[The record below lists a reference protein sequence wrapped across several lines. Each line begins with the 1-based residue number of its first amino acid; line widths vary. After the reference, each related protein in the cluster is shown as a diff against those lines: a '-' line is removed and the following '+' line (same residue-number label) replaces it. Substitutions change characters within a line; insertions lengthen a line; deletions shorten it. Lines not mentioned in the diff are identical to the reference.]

1 MAASRNKAPV
11 GSAPWILGE
20 RQQAAQFVEQEVE
33 EFSFSVRNE
42 MEWLNEH
49 MAEIF
54 NRPELNIADTF
65 KTPGKLRGKTPRT
78 IRKRNPLETR
88 APLTDIFAPNPA
100 NAPSPTRE
108 TSFYKQIEQIQIA
121 EDPED
126 ADIQS
131 VGDADETAS
140 AIPPGDSGY
149 HGMSE
154 DDMDVDEDES
164 VARLS
169 PRKESPAKSIQSS
182 PKPQDPPRK
191 SASASF
197 LSEKEDL
204 DHQAPSH
211 IGIHEDED
219 GSDADNEI
227 TIHEDEM
234 DLVPTQ
240 PDESPIPQ
248 ENGPPR
254 SPQFSVGD
262 QTASALNSVLNGAE
276 DNQDPHDEQEQ
287 EQEQEDDGARTPS
300 DGSSPAKPLLRKSS
314 LTFSS
319 LPAREPL
326 AGKKSMGSR
335 ISRTSH
341 VDQYKARSSHFGRFT
356 GGKSLGGGQ
365 TIATANDDNE
375 EVGGSESE
383 DENAE
388 THEKTSTQRLHER
401 INMLAKSQEPRMS
414 KSIPGPASQEPNYP
428 QLPAENYEPTAA
440 PEQLVGLEEPAEEPK
455 APSPVPNFQDDDD
468 DDWIAPVTSK
478 PLPLPA
484 HLKKSG
490 SVDVM
495 ENVSG
500 KTSIGGL
507 DVEIGEGPRSGKP
520 SPIRPGLG
528 HLKSASVPNF
538 ESPARSAAK
547 TPESSHKKATSI
559 SDPEQLRGVESSTPT
574 GSPCRTDDGP
584 LSASKT
590 KFFSVLKSAKSI
602 FASSAGVSA
611 QAKLEALSPS
621 SARLRERHAREQVS
635 TSPKPALSTIFDK
648 PINPASPARR
658 PATATDTPVRTTRA
672 SLERGRRE
680 RELQLEKER
689 EEALQKAREEEEDE
703 EEVEDEQKAVEQER
717 RQEKT
722 GKDVAATRLG
732 AASRA
737 ETVSSRDDDY
747 TSADDA
753 PKHGPSRPQRGPPKM
768 REPKSR
774 LLKPTASKE
783 SLSKPRHIKVGLGS
797 QRSHPTNADLSKS
810 LHGTL
815 PNVAKTPAAKNTAD
829 ATNSSYA
836 KTSGPAGAPVAKPTS
851 LALAAKNKERE
862 EREAQRK
869 AEKKRAI
876 EQQRAE
882 RAAKAEEDR
891 RKADEDR
898 RAEAQRKAAE
908 QQRAQEAKRAA
919 SRQALAAEAKKQEQ
933 LRAQAASKQTKDLV
947 SPCRFICL
955 DMSNL
960 DQAQALSKEKAA
972 TIHGHPRG
980 DLGGARPISRVN
992 TVLNIPPPN
1001 PAKPPK
1007 RFHADDEPAPRP
1019 QAQRNAPTFQ
1029 QLNAK
1034 RRKTLS
1040 DDEEEEPTD
1049 ARRSMMAPPIRQS
1062 NVRKLYP
1069 ERERLMSVIDKAK
1082 EPNKFAHGYK
1092 PATAAG
1098 PSSHAQSMFKQTVKT
1113 QHQLQHNKHGGH
1125 PNDMATI
1132 SKAKIPFADAS
1143 GPSAAAGPSSSV
1155 FKTPARTTTVPLASP
1170 HFPTPELPE
1179 IATDSE
1185 DEDSDSEAANFQ
1197 APSWVNSPALR
1208 ELLTQQQLVDPMEVF
1223 GPIAPLQM
1231 EEIFKNKD
1239 RHKRFRERT
1248 SSAYWAKDKLTEEE
1262 RKKDMEGREKLMR
1275 DGGWTYGN
1283 SGS

>member
-11 GSAPWILGE
+11 GSAPWILAE
-20 RQQAAQFVEQEVE
+20 RHQAAQFAEQEVE

-54 NRPELNIADTF
+54 GRPELNITDTF

-78 IRKRNPLETR
+78 ARKRNPLETR

-126 ADIQS
+126 ADMAAPIQS
-131 VGDADETAS
+131 IEDADQTS
-140 AIPPGDSGY
+140 NAIPQGDSGY
-149 HGMSE
+149 HGMTE
-154 DDMDVDEDES
+154 DEMEVDEDES

-169 PRKESPAKSIQSS
+169 PRKESSVKPIQSPS
-182 PKPQDPPRK
+182 PRPQEPLRK
-191 SASASF
+191 SASF
-197 LSEKEDL
+197 LSAKEDFE
-204 DHQAPSH
+204 HQTSSH
-211 IGIHEDED
+211 IEIHEDEG
-219 GSDADNEI
+219 GSAADNQI

-240 PDESPIPQ
+240 PDGSQITR
-248 ENGPPR
+248 ENAPSRP
-254 SPQFSVGD
+254 SQFSVGN
-262 QTASALNSVLNGAE
+262 QTASALNSLLDGA
-276 DNQDPHDEQEQ
+276 DNTQDQQDEKEQEQ
-287 EQEQEDDGARTPS
+287 EQEDDDGARTPS
-300 DGSSPAKPLLRKSS
+300 DGSSPAKPPLRKIS

-335 ISRTSH
+335 VSRTSH
-341 VDQYKARSSHFGRFT
+341 LDQYKARSSHFGRFT

-365 TIATANDDNE
+365 AIPRADDDDQ
-375 EVGGSESE
+375 EVGSSDGE
-383 DENAE
+383 DENAG
-388 THEKTSTQRLHER
+388 THGKTSTQRLHER
-401 INMLAKSQEPRMS
+401 INMLAKSQEPRTS
-414 KSIPGPASQEPNYP
+414 KSIPGSVSQEPNYP
-428 QLPAENYEPTAA
+428 LLPTESDEPTAA
-440 PEQLVGLEEPAEEPK
+440 HEGLSEPEEPAEAPK
-455 APSPVPNFQDDDD
+455 APSPVPNIQDAEDDD
-468 DDWIAPVTSK
+468 DDWIAPVTTK
-478 PLPLPA
+478 PLPSAPALPA
-484 HLKKSG
+484 HMKSG
-490 SVDVM
+490 SVDIM

-500 KTSIGGL
+500 KSSIGGL
-507 DVEIGEGPRSGKP
+507 DVEMEEHRPEMQ
-520 SPIRPGLG
+520 SPARRGLG

-538 ESPARSAAK
+538 ESPAKSAAK
-547 TPESSHKKATSI
+547 TPESSLKKTISI
-559 SDPEQLRGVESSTPT
+559 GDLEQLQDVESSTPA
-574 GSPCRTDDGP
+574 GSPSKMDDEP

-621 SARLRERHAREQVS
+621 SAGLRERHGREQVS
-635 TSPKPALSTIFDK
+635 TSPRPDLSSIFDK

-658 PATATDTPVRTTRA
+658 PATATGTPVRTTRA
-672 SLERGRRE
+672 SLERSRRE
-680 RELQLEKER
+680 REMEAEMER
-689 EEALQKAREEEEDE
+689 EEALQNAREEDEEDEEDE
-703 EEVEDEQKAVEQER
+703 EEEEEPMAV
-717 RQEKT
+717 RQEKSAKGVPT
-722 GKDVAATRLG
+722 TRVG

-753 PKHGPSRPQRGPPKM
+753 PKPGPSRPQRGPPKM

-810 LHGTL
+810 LRGTL
-815 PNVAKTPAAKNTAD
+815 PGVAKTPAARNPVDSA
-829 ATNSSYA
+829 NSSFA
-836 KTSGPAGAPVAKPTS
+836 KTTGPSGAPVTKPTS
-851 LALAAKNKERE
+851 LALAAKNRERE
-862 EREAQRK
+862 ERDAQRK

-882 RAAKAEEDR
+882 KAAKAEEER

-898 RAEAQRKAAE
+898 RAEAQKKAAE

-933 LRAQAASKQTKDLV
+933 LRAQATSKQTKDL
-947 SPCRFICL
+947 
-955 DMSNL
+955 
-960 DQAQALSKEKAA
+960 AQALSKEKAA

-992 TVLNIPPPN
+992 TVLNIPPAN

-1007 RFHADDEPAPRP
+1007 RFHTDEEPASRP
-1019 QAQRNAPTFQ
+1019 QGQRNAPTFQ

-1062 NVRKLYP
+1062 NVRKFYP

-1092 PATAAG
+1092 PAATAG

-1143 GPSAAAGPSSSV
+1143 GPSAAAGPSSGV
-1155 FKTPARTTTVPLASP
+1155 FKTPARTTTVRLASP

-1185 DEDSDSEAANFQ
+1185 DDDSDSEAANFQ

-1275 DGGWTYGN
+1275 DGGWTYEN
-1283 SGS
+1283 TGS